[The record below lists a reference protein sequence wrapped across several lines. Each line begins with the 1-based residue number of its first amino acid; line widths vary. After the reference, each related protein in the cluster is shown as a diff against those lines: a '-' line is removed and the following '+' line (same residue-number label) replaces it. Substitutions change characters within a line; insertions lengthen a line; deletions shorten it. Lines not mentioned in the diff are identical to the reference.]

1 MIIIG
6 DCLKSEIIT
15 GDCLEKMREMEAN
28 SIDCILTDPPYG
40 LHFMG
45 KDWDKF
51 SQTKIPTIEKKRLA
65 SGDFQFRDRGVP
77 QIDTANAY
85 AGTYD
90 ERRNDEFQT
99 FMTEFGREALRIVKP
114 GGHMLMFGAPRRY
127 HRQACGLENAG
138 WEIKDCIMWMF
149 LSGFPKSHNF
159 GKKIGGEWNGFGTA
173 LKPMYEPIIIAM
185 KPVDKS
191 FKNNAFEWGVAGI
204 NIDASRIDSGEPT
217 GRWPGNII
225 IDENSDEIISEK
237 IGKNASRYFY
247 CAKASRSER
256 NEGLEGLD
264 AGVGALRDAGRG
276 TTSPNN
282 HPTVK
287 PLSLLEYLIKL
298 VMPPKDGVLLDPFA
312 GSGST
317 VVAAKRLGCNAI
329 GIELS
334 EDYAQIAK
342 ARVHAVKMNND
353 QL

>member
-1 MIIIG
+1 MI
-6 DCLKSEIIT
+6 IIT

-51 SQTKIPTIEKKRLA
+51 SKSQIQDSQKNIATIRLGKETIESMNR
-65 SGDFQFRDRGVP
+65 RDS
-77 QIDTANAY
+77 ANAQS
-85 AGTYD
+85 GTYSD
-90 ERRNDEFQT
+90 DRNDEFQT

-173 LKPMYEPIIIAM
+173 LKPAYEPIIVAM
-185 KPVDKS
+185 KPLDGT
-191 FKNNAFEWGVAGI
+191 FIQNAEKWGVAGV

-237 IGKNASRYFY
+237 IGKNASRFFY
-247 CAKASRSER
+247 CAKASCSER
-256 NEGLEGLD
+256 NEGLEGLEGLD

-287 PLSLLEYLIKL
+287 PLKLMEYLIKL
-298 VMPPKDGVLLDPFA
+298 VMPPKDGVLLDPFT
-312 GSGST
+312 GSGT
-317 VVAAKRLGCNAI
+317 TLVAAKRLGCNAI